1 MSIYYVKSNDSIAIG
16 STHEKQNVPRISR
29 SIPNAMAG
37 EQIAAGWPAWLVAT
51 GTEAIHGWLP
61 RKLESFHMLD
71 KIGYGAYST
80 VYKARDL
87 EHNKIVALK
96 RLKFDNVELMMK
108 EINILRR
115 LDHENVIKLEGLIIT
130 SGIIFGLLYLIL
142 EYMEHDLKG
151 LLSIP
156 GAFFSE
162 SQIKCYMK
170 QLLNGIN
177 HVHSRGILH
186 RDITTS
192 NLLLDNRGILK
203 IADFGLST
211 LSKSKPNVPLTSCI
225 GTLWYRAPE
234 LLIGSCF
241 YGIEVDLWS
250 IGCVLGELFNG
261 KGILQGNNEIDQL
274 HKIFKLCG
282 SPSDEYW
289 RKYNSSN
296 AAILKQKVPY
306 NAKIEETFHD
316 FPVAALE
323 LMQILLSI
331 EPQSRGTAAI
341 AMDHSFFKVEPF
353 ATDSFSLPKYPPTKG
368 LDVKWKNSKVC
379 STIFDEMDHSF
390 FKVEPFATDSFS
402 LPEYPPT
409 KGLDVKWKN
418 SKVCST
424 IFDEINWM
432 DERHDLTNDALGV
445 TPWVTIDERR
455 RYKMPESANS
465 SEGANR
471 DKGKED
477 QEHNF
482 WSFIKGKKKQ
492 NHVPSTAAS
501 KRVNGHDIK
510 GKKQQYGLLTTASN
524 QNDRDFKGKKSD
536 FYARLPVESNP
547 MDVDR
552 VLREHD
558 RHIQEVV
565 ERAKLEKK
573 MRAKVQVEGR
583 NGSLVDKA
591 SHGSN

>member
-16 STHEKQNVPRISR
+16 STHEKQNVPRISK
-29 SIPNAMAG
+29 SIPNAMAD

-130 SGIIFGLLYLIL
+130 SGIIFGFLYLIF
-142 EYMEHDLKG
+142 EYMEHDLKE

-156 GAFFSE
+156 GVFFSE

-211 LSKSKPNVPLTSCI
+211 LSKSKLNVPLTSCI

-289 RKYNSSN
+289 RKYNSSD

-306 NAKIEETFHD
+306 NTKIEETFHD

-323 LMQILLSI
+323 LMQILLSV
-331 EPQSRGTAAI
+331 EPQCRGTAVI

-353 ATDSFSLPKYPPTKG
+353 ASDSFSLPKYPPTKG

-379 STIFDEMDHSF
+379 STIFDE
-390 FKVEPFATDSFS
+390 
-402 LPEYPPT
+402 
-409 KGLDVKWKN
+409 
-418 SKVCST
+418 
-424 IFDEINWM
+424 INWM
-432 DERHDLTNDALGV
+432 DEKYDFTMDALEIA
-445 TPWVTIDERR
+445 PWVTIDERR

-510 GKKQQYGLLTTASN
+510 GKKQQYGLLITASN

-536 FYARLPVESNP
+536 FYARLPVESNS

-565 ERAKLEKK
+565 ERTKLEKK
-573 MRAKVQVEGR
+573 MRAKVQVEG
-583 NGSLVDKA
+583 
-591 SHGSN
+591 

>member
-1 MSIYYVKSNDSIAIG
+1 MSIYYVKSNDSITVG
-16 STHEKQNVPRISR
+16 STYEKQNVPRISR
-29 SIPNAMAG
+29 SVPNAMAS

-51 GTEAIHGWLP
+51 GTEAILGWLP

-115 LDHENVIKLEGLIIT
+115 LDHETVIKLEGLIIT
-130 SGIIFGLLYLIL
+130 S
-142 EYMEHDLKG
+142 
-151 LLSIP
+151 
-156 GAFFSE
+156 
-162 SQIKCYMK
+162 
-170 QLLNGIN
+170 
-177 HVHSRGILH
+177 
-186 RDITTS
+186 
-192 NLLLDNRGILK
+192 
-203 IADFGLST
+203 DFGLST
-211 LSKSKPNVPLTSCI
+211 LSKSKLNVPLTSCI

-261 KGILQGNNEIDQL
+261 NGILQ
-274 HKIFKLCG
+274 
-282 SPSDEYW
+282 
-289 RKYNSSN
+289 
-296 AAILKQKVPY
+296 AILKQKVPY

-316 FPVAALE
+316 FPNHSAE
-323 LMQILLSI
+323 C
-331 EPQSRGTAAI
+331 RGTAAI

-368 LDVKWKNSKVC
+368 LDVKWKNSK
-379 STIFDEMDHSF
+379 M
-390 FKVEPFATDSFS
+390 
-402 LPEYPPT
+402 Y
-409 KGLDVKWKN
+409 
-418 SKVCST
+418 ST

-432 DERHDLTNDALGV
+432 DEKYDFTKDALEIA
-445 TPWVTIDERR
+445 PWVTIDAGR

-471 DKGKED
+471 DRSKED

-501 KRVNGHDIK
+501 KRVNGHDFK
-510 GKKQQYGLLTTASN
+510 GKRQQCGLLTTASN
-524 QNDRDFKGKKSD
+524 QNDSDFKGKKSN
-536 FYARLPVESNP
+536 FYARLPVESNS

-573 MRAKVQVEGR
+573 MRAKVQVEG
-583 NGSLVDKA
+583 
-591 SHGSN
+591 

>member
-1 MSIYYVKSNDSIAIG
+1 MAASKILSLSALDSRKESGPEFKLLSYVNLLCEIERFYN

-29 SIPNAMAG
+29 SVPNAMASK
-37 EQIAAGWPAWLVAT
+37 QIAAGWPAWLVVA
-51 GTEAIHGWLP
+51 GTKAIHGWLP

-115 LDHENVIKLEGLIIT
+115 LDDENVIKLEGLIIT
-130 SGIIFGLLYLIL
+130 SSIIFGFLYLIF
-142 EYMEHDLKG
+142 EYMEHDLKE

-156 GAFFSE
+156 GVFFSE

-241 YGIEVDLWS
+241 YEIEVDLWS
-250 IGCVLGELFNG
+250 IDCVLGELFNG
-261 KGILQGNNEIDQL
+261 KGILQGNNEVDQL

-296 AAILKQKVPY
+296 AAILKQKC
-306 NAKIEETFHD
+306 
-316 FPVAALE
+316 
-323 LMQILLSI
+323 
-331 EPQSRGTAAI
+331 RGTAAI
-341 AMDHSFFKVEPF
+341 AMDHNFFKVEPF

-379 STIFDEMDHSF
+379 STIFDE
-390 FKVEPFATDSFS
+390 
-402 LPEYPPT
+402 
-409 KGLDVKWKN
+409 
-418 SKVCST
+418 
-424 IFDEINWM
+424 INWM
-432 DERHDLTNDALGV
+432 DEKYDFTKDAYEIA
-445 TPWVTIDERR
+445 PWVTIDERR

-501 KRVNGHDIK
+501 KRVNGLDIK
-510 GKKQQYGLLTTASN
+510 GKKQQCGLLTTASN
-524 QNDRDFKGKKSD
+524 QNDSDFKGKKSN
-536 FYARLPVESNP
+536 FYARLPVESNS

-573 MRAKVQVEGR
+573 MRAKVQVEG
-583 NGSLVDKA
+583 
-591 SHGSN
+591 